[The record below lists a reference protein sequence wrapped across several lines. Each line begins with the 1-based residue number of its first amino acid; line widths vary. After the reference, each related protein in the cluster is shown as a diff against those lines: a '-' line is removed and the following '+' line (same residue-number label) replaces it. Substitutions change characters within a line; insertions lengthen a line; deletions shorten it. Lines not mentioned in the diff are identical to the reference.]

1 MNQFKVFGGILV
13 FVIAGIAATSAPKPA
28 HKNLKVLP
36 KDISDRKL
44 DSLMQG
50 YNKALA
56 VTCDFCHAAHKD
68 IPDSL
73 DYASDEKPMKEEGR
87 KMIRL
92 TLQINKDYFYTD
104 KSIKPEDIKT
114 VSCNTCHRGDPF
126 PADL

>member
-1 MNQFKVFGGILV
+1 MNQAKIIIGILV
-13 FVIAGIAATSAPKPA
+13 FVAAGIAATKPRPL

-36 KDISDRKL
+36 KDISDQKL
-44 DSLMQG
+44 DSLMNF

-56 VTCDFCHAAHKD
+56 VTCDFCHASHKT

-73 DYASDEKPMKEEGR
+73 DYASDEKLMKEEGR

-92 TLQINKDYFYTD
+92 TFQINREYFYPD
-104 KSIKPEDIKT
+104 KSIKPEDLKT